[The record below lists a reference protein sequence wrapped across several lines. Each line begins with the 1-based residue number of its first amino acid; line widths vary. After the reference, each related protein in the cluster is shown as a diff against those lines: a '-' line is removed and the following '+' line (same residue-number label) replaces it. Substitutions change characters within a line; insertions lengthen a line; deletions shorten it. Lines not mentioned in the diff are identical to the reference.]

1 MHQFADYLYTYDKF
15 ELFNFSHIV
24 SIIFFVIL
32 AIFLP
37 LISKNYLSINIQD
50 KISKILGIIIF
61 INYPIWVILEI
72 LAGSFDSTIHLP
84 LHLCRF
90 ANLLILFVTFSKN
103 EFIFQL
109 LYFWGLSGMFQGLVS
124 PDILED
130 FPHFHYFRYFAGH
143 HLFVVAMIYSIV
155 VMKFKPTLIGLRNAY
170 IGINVFLVIAF
181 IYNILFDA
189 NYFWIMS
196 KPPAGSLLDYMGPW
210 PWYILTGQLVA
221 LAHFC
226 IAYFIYLGI
235 RKINY

>member
-1 MHQFADYLYTYDKF
+1 MYQIADYLNTYDKF

-24 SIIFFVIL
+24 SILFFIIL
-32 AIFLP
+32 VIFLP
-37 LISKNYLSINIQD
+37 LISKNYLSKNIQE
-50 KISKILGIIIF
+50 IIFKILGIIIF
-61 INYPIWVILEI
+61 VNYPFWIMLEI
-72 LAGSFDSTIHLP
+72 LAGSFDFTIHLP

-90 ANLLILFVTFSKN
+90 ANLLILFVTFRKN

-109 LYFWGLSGMFQGLVS
+109 LYFWGLSGMFQGLLS

-170 IGINVFLVIAF
+170 IGINVFLAIAL

-221 LAHFC
+221 LVHFC
-226 IAYFIYLGI
+226 IAYLIYIGI